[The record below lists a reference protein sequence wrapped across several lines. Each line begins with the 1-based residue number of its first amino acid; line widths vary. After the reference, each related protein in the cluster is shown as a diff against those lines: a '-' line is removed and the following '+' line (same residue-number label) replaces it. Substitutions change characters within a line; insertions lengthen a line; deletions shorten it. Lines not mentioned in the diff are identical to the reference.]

1 MVEGYKHTEVG
12 VIPEDWETKKLGD
25 FGNTFGGLSGKSKS
39 DFEDGKFPY
48 IPFMNIMTNPIID
61 ETYFDYVNIKS
72 GESQNTARKGDIFF
86 NGSSETAKEV
96 GMCSVLT
103 KDIPN
108 LYLNSF
114 CFGFRLFKD
123 IDVDC
128 IYLVYF
134 LRSNIGRDL
143 VSSLA
148 QGSTRINISK
158 KQMLN
163 LTFKIPKIEEQ
174 KAIAEVLCDTDELIH
189 TFEKR
194 ISKKRNIKQGAM
206 HKLLSQKEGWK
217 TKKLGDFGNTFGGL
231 SGKSK
236 SDFED
241 GEFPYIPFMNIM
253 TNPIIDETYFDYV
266 NIKSGDHQ
274 NTARKGD
281 LFFNGSSETPKEVG
295 MCSVLNKD
303 IPNLYL
309 NSFCF
314 GFRFFKNIE
323 VHGLYLVYFLRSGE
337 GRDLVSSLAQGS
349 TRINISKK
357 QLLKL
362 SFKIPKIEEQKRIAT
377 ILSDMDKELKKLEDK
392 LDKYKDIKQ
401 GLMQQL
407 LTGKIRL
414 V

>member
-1 MVEGYKHTEVG
+1 MELRAGYKNTEIG
-12 VIPEDWETKKLGD
+12 VIPLDWEVKELGDITKNVSSGKSNTKNEIGNFYLYGSTGVIGRKTYFDYSGNRILIARVGANAGSLYAVNGDYCVSDNTLILDCSDKLNLMYSYYFLKLYNLNKLVFGSGQPLITGGQLKSLQIPLPPLPEQKAIAEVLSDTDELIHAFEKRISKKRNIKQGAMQKLLTPKEGWETKKLGD

-39 DFEDGKFPY
+39 DF
-48 IPFMNIMTNPIID
+48 
-61 ETYFDYVNIKS
+61 V
-72 GESQNTARKGDIFF
+72 
-86 NGSSETAKEV
+86 
-96 GMCSVLT
+96 
-103 KDIPN
+103 
-108 LYLNSF
+108 
-114 CFGFRLFKD
+114 
-123 IDVDC
+123 
-128 IYLVYF
+128 
-134 LRSNIGRDL
+134 
-143 VSSLA
+143 
-148 QGSTRINISK
+148 
-158 KQMLN
+158 
-163 LTFKIPKIEEQ
+163 
-174 KAIAEVLCDTDELIH
+174 
-189 TFEKR
+189 
-194 ISKKRNIKQGAM
+194 
-206 HKLLSQKEGWK
+206 
-217 TKKLGDFGNTFGGL
+217 
-231 SGKSK
+231 
-236 SDFED
+236 D

-323 VHGLYLVYFLRSGE
+323 VHSLYLVYFLRSGE
-337 GRDLVSSLAQGS
+337 GRNLVSSLAQGS

>member
-1 MVEGYKHTEVG
+1 MELRAGYKNTEIG
-12 VIPEDWETKKLGD
+12 VIPEDWECSKIGDITNAHAGGTPSTQNSSYWNGNIRWMNSGELNLKYVSEVENRITEVGLNNSSTKLIPKFCILVGLAGQGKTRGTVAINSIELCTNQSIAAIYPSKIYESKYLYFYLDSQYLELRKISTGDGGRGGLNLRIIKNIRIPLPKLSEQKAISEVLSDTDELIHAFEKRISKKRNIKQGAMQKLLTPKEGWETKKLGD

-39 DFEDGKFPY
+39 DF
-48 IPFMNIMTNPIID
+48 
-61 ETYFDYVNIKS
+61 V
-72 GESQNTARKGDIFF
+72 
-86 NGSSETAKEV
+86 
-96 GMCSVLT
+96 
-103 KDIPN
+103 
-108 LYLNSF
+108 
-114 CFGFRLFKD
+114 
-123 IDVDC
+123 
-128 IYLVYF
+128 
-134 LRSNIGRDL
+134 
-143 VSSLA
+143 
-148 QGSTRINISK
+148 
-158 KQMLN
+158 
-163 LTFKIPKIEEQ
+163 
-174 KAIAEVLCDTDELIH
+174 
-189 TFEKR
+189 
-194 ISKKRNIKQGAM
+194 
-206 HKLLSQKEGWK
+206 
-217 TKKLGDFGNTFGGL
+217 
-231 SGKSK
+231 
-236 SDFED
+236 D

-323 VHGLYLVYFLRSGE
+323 VHSLYLVYFLRSGE
-337 GRDLVSSLAQGS
+337 GRNLVSSLAQGS